1 LLMGSSRALYMQTP
15 ERPLMARCIEPAQAG
30 RLPEAYAVLADVK
43 LLIDRIQMRYL
54 SSGRHPIAL
63 VNTPPSCWAGPAGPV
78 RSPIPAATAEDRRA
92 AETLAASGL
101 LPEPSGRERVSR

>member
-1 LLMGSSRALYMQTP
+1 MGSSRALYKQTP

-63 VNTPPSCWAGPAGPV
+63 VRHATELLGWAGGPV
-78 RSPIPAATAEDRRA
+78 RSPIPAATAEDRRAA